1 MQVKNFYWYVLNKPL
16 PEGDALDTKLS
27 NKPFEPCLSQ
37 QLSSQGWVSAVD
49 SGERVYEAHGA
60 QLLMLKQEKR
70 LLPAS
75 VVNEHLQLKV
85 EEFEQAEGYKPSR
98 KIRQQMKD
106 DLTQALLPKAFTKSS
121 RLPILVFPKQG
132 WLMVLSG
139 SAKSADDATAFLR
152 ETLDGLPVSLVNSD
166 NSPSHVMTSWLKNP
180 LSLPQDWALG
190 EEVELQDAEG
200 ALVRARNQDL
210 LTDELNVHMD
220 AGKIVSKLA
229 LIWRENVSFILQDD
243 LSIKRIKL
251 LLEQEEAPDS
261 SEGQDARF
269 AHEFALS
276 CNWLVPFCQALLQV
290 MGGLDKALLASQ
302 DRAFSGADKY

>member
-16 PEGDALDTKLS
+16 PQGDVLEGKLAS
-27 NKPFEPCLSQ
+27 KPFEPCLSQ
-37 QLSSQGWVSAVD
+37 QLSSQGWVSATA

-60 QLLMLKQEKR
+60 QLLMLKTERR

-75 VVNEHLQLKV
+75 VVNEHLQEKV
-85 EEFEQAEGYKPSR
+85 EEFEQAEGYSPSR
-98 KIRQQMKD
+98 KIRQQMKE
-106 DLTQALLPKAFTKSS
+106 DLTQVLLPKAFTKSS

-132 WLMVLSG
+132 WLLVLSG
-139 SAKSADDATAFLR
+139 SSKSADDATAFLR
-152 ETLDGLPVSLVNSD
+152 DTLDGLPVSLISSD
-166 NSPSHVMTSWLKNP
+166 DSPSHVMTSWLQNP

-200 ALVRARNQDL
+200 ALVKARNQDL

-229 LIWRENVSFILQDD
+229 LVWRENVSFMLQDD

-276 CNWLVPFCQALLQV
+276 CNWLVPFCQALLKT
-290 MGGLDKALLASQ
+290 MGGLNKALAASQ
-302 DRAFSGADKY
+302 GRAFT

>member
-16 PEGDALDTKLS
+16 PQGEALEAKLAS
-27 NKPFEPCLSQ
+27 KPFEPCLSQ
-37 QLSSQGWVSAVD
+37 QLSSQGWVSALD
-49 SGERVYEAHGA
+49 TSDRVYEAHGA
-60 QLLMLKQEKR
+60 QLLMLKTEKR

-75 VVNEHLQLKV
+75 VVNEYLQVKV
-85 EEFEQAEGYKPSR
+85 EEFEQAEGYSPSR
-98 KIRQQMKD
+98 KIRLQMKE

-121 RLPILVFPKQG
+121 RLPILIFPKQG

-166 NSPSHVMTSWLKNP
+166 NSPSHVMTSWLQNP

-210 LTDELNVHMD
+210 LTDELAVHME
-220 AGKIVSKLA
+220 AGKVVSKLA
-229 LIWRENVSFILQDD
+229 LVWRENVSFILQDD
-243 LSIKRIKL
+243 LSVKRIKL
-251 LLEQEEAPDS
+251 LLEQEDAPDA

-269 AHEFALS
+269 AHEFAVS
-276 CNWLVPFCQALLQV
+276 CNWLVPFCQALLAA
-290 MGGLDKALLASQ
+290 MGGLDKALSASQ
-302 DRAFSGADKY
+302 SRAFS

>member
-16 PEGDALDTKLS
+16 PQMDVLEDKLAK
-27 NKPFEPCLSQ
+27 KPFTPCLSQ
-37 QLSSQGWVSAVD
+37 QLASQGWVSAVS

-60 QLLMLKQEKR
+60 QLLMLKTEKR

-75 VVNEHLQLKV
+75 VVNEHLQVKI
-85 EEFEQAEGYKPSR
+85 EEFEQAEGYSPSK
-98 KIRQQMKD
+98 KIRTQMKE
-106 DLTQALLPKAFTKSS
+106 DLTQILLPQAFTKSS

-132 WLMVLSG
+132 WLMVLSA

-152 ETLDGLPVSLVNSD
+152 ETLDGLPVSLTNTD
-166 NSPSHVMTSWLKNP
+166 NSPSHVMTSWLENP
-180 LSLPQDWALG
+180 LSLPQGWALG

-210 LTDELNVHMD
+210 LTDELNVHME

-229 LIWRENVSFILQDD
+229 LVWRENVSCVLQDD
-243 LSIKRIKL
+243 LSVKRIKL
-251 LLEQEEAPDS
+251 LLEQDDAPDS

-276 CNWLVPFCQALLQV
+276 CNWLVPFCQDLLAT
-290 MGGLDKALLASQ
+290 MGGLDKALAASQ
-302 DRAFSGADKY
+302 ERAFA

>member
-1 MQVKNFYWYVLNKPL
+1 MQVRNFYWYVLNKPL
-16 PEGDALDTKLS
+16 PQGEALEAKLTA
-27 NKPFEPCLSQ
+27 KPFEPCLSQ
-37 QLSSQGWVSAVD
+37 QLSSQGWVSAVQ
-49 SGERVYEAHGA
+49 SSECVYEAHGA

-75 VVNEHLQLKV
+75 VVNEHLQQKI
-85 EEFEQAEGYKPSR
+85 EEFEQAEGYSPSR

-106 DLTQALLPKAFTKSS
+106 DLTQILLPQAFTKSS
-121 RLPILVFPKQG
+121 RLPILIFPKQG

-152 ETLDGLPVSLVNSD
+152 DTLDGLPVSLVNSD
-166 NSPSHVMTSWLKNP
+166 NSPSHVMTTWLQNP
-180 LSLPQDWALG
+180 LSLPTDWVLG

-229 LIWRENVSFILQDD
+229 LVWRENVSFVLQDD

-251 LLEQEEAPDS
+251 LLEQEDAPDS

-276 CNWLVPFCQALLQV
+276 CNWLVPFCQALLMA
-290 MGGLDKALLASQ
+290 MGGLDKALAASQ
-302 DRAFSGADKY
+302 DRAFTAI